1 MAPRARDAWL
11 GRLVQVAFLAG
22 LILVWYLATTRW
34 GVNRLLLP
42 NPVAVF
48 HDLVEILRTGEYV
61 DDLKIT
67 LGELAA
73 AFAIA
78 VTGGLTTG
86 YLISRSPYLTKVF
99 EPLFAGIYAI
109 PIILFLPLFVLFFG
123 LGPASKIAIGAT
135 ISFFPITLNTIA
147 GFGRRRS
154 PLRHR
159 GALHGGVGPP
169 SVPLRA
175 AAGGAAGDSH
185 RPADG
190 LHRRAVVDHRQRD
203 AGFARRPRPPHRV
216 ARGVDGDG
224 ADVRLHRVRDRDRG
238 GPQRRRLDPR
248 SAGEMALKRAAP
260 SPWAGLVGALAR
272 RPGLARLLVI
282 VALLAVWEIAA
293 RWFVDPLF
301 LSPPS
306 KVIASLGALFETRG
320 VPAALQIT
328 LFELA
333 VAFVIAVAI
342 GLVLG
347 LAIGLQPFVRLSV
360 FPIVL
365 LLYGMPQITILPLFI
380 LYFGIGAASKIA
392 FGVTH
397 GVFPVVVTVVAGVQN
412 LKPILVTSAR
422 SMGASRWQMFRHV
435 IFPHMV
441 PSFFAGMRLGM
452 SGVLLG
458 VLLAEL
464 YVSIAGIGYFT
475 TLFTQNFQPA
485 KLLGLVGTL
494 AAMAIFLNALV
505 RRAETHFGKWRTG

>member
-1 MAPRARDAWL
+1 M
-11 GRLVQVAFLAG
+11 
-22 LILVWYLATTRW
+22 
-34 GVNRLLLP
+34 
-42 NPVAVF
+42 
-48 HDLVEILRTGEYV
+48 E
-61 DDLKIT
+61 
-67 LGELAA
+67 
-73 AFAIA
+73 
-78 VTGGLTTG
+78 
-86 YLISRSPYLTKVF
+86 LTKR
-99 EPLFAGIYAI
+99 AQ
-109 PIILFLPLFVLFFG
+109 
-123 LGPASKIAIGAT
+123 
-135 ISFFPITLNTIA
+135 
-147 GFGRRRS
+147 
-154 PLRHR
+154 
-159 GALHGGVGPP
+159 P
-169 SVPLRA
+169 SL
-175 AAGGAAGDSH
+175 
-185 RPADG
+185 
-190 LHRRAVVDHRQRD
+190 
-203 AGFARRPRPPHRV
+203 
-216 ARGVDGDG
+216 
-224 ADVRLHRVRDRDRG
+224 
-238 GPQRRRLDPR
+238 
-248 SAGEMALKRAAP
+248 
-260 SPWAGLVGALAR
+260 WTGLVRYLAR

-282 VALLAVWEIAA
+282 AALVAVWEIAG

-306 KVIASLGALFETRG
+306 KVIAWLGAVFATRG

-333 VAFVIAVAI
+333 VAFVIAVAV

-485 KLLGLVGTL
+485 KLFGLVGML